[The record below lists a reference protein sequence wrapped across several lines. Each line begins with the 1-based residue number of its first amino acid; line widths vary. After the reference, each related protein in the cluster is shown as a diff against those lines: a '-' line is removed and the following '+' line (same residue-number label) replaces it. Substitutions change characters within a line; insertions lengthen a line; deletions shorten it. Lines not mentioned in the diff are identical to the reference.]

1 MLNKI
6 KQLKKNKK
14 GFTLIELV
22 VVLVIIAI
30 LAAITVPVVTG
41 YIEDAND
48 ARYVSEARA
57 IYLVVQAEEAKATAQ
72 GKKTDEAFYTEVV
85 KTANEKVKDTADG
98 GKSINVAS
106 ITGPVKDSP
115 NPNDDTSAYTI
126 KFTSGDS
133 KSITAT
139 IEPNKEITVKKG

>member
-57 IYLVVQAEEAKATAQ
+57 IYLVVQAEEAKAQARNETLN
-72 GKKTDEAFYTEVV
+72 EAFYTGIVE
-85 KTANEKVKDTADG
+85 TANKKIQDTATG
-98 GKSINVAS
+98 NQAITVTAIKNESAGK
-106 ITGPVKDSP
+106 
-115 NPNDDTSAYTI
+115 YTI
-126 KFTSGDS
+126 EFTSGDS
-133 KSITAT
+133 KNIKASIEA
-139 IEPNKEITVKKG
+139 NKEIEVEKVKAGA

>member
-48 ARYVSEARA
+48 ARYVSEARS
-57 IYLVVQAEEAKATAQ
+57 IYLVVQAEEAKDRAQNVEKSDYSVISETAE
-72 GKKTDEAFYTEVV
+72 KKI
-85 KTANEKVKDTADG
+85 KDTATG
-98 GKSINVAS
+98 SSK
-106 ITGPVKDSP
+106 ITDIKVSLSGNK
-115 NPNDDTSAYTI
+115 YTVE
-126 KFTSGDS
+126 FTSNS
-133 KSITAT
+133 KKITAE
-139 IEPNKEITVKKG
+139 IDPNKEIKIISKV

>member
-48 ARYVSEARA
+48 ARYVSEARS
-57 IYLVVQAEEAKATAQ
+57 IYLVVQAEEAKATAK
-72 GKKTDEAFYTEVV
+72 GTPLANYSDVV
-85 KTANEKVKDTADG
+85 TTANDKIKDTATG
-98 GKSINVAS
+98 GDSIE
-106 ITGPVKDSP
+106 VKDIKKAG
-115 NPNDDTSAYTI
+115 DGKYTI
-126 KFTSGDS
+126 TFISGDS
-133 KSITAT
+133 KLITAT
-139 IEPNKEITVKKG
+139 IEPNKEITVEKTKTGA

>member
-48 ARYVSEARA
+48 ARYVSEARS
-57 IYLVVQAEEAKATAQ
+57 IYLVVQAEEAKDRAKNVDTSDYAEIADTA
-72 GKKTDEAFYTEVV
+72 E
-85 KTANEKVKDTADG
+85 EKIKDTASG
-98 GKSINVAS
+98 AS
-106 ITGPVKDSP
+106 KITNITITP
-115 NPNDDTSAYTI
+115 NKPAAGQYEI
-126 KFTSGDS
+126 IFTSDS
-133 KSITAT
+133 KVITAE
-139 IEPNKEITVKKG
+139 IDPNNEIKIKSKA

>member
-48 ARYVSEARA
+48 ARYVSEARS
-57 IYLVVQAEEAKATAQ
+57 IYLVVQAEEARERAKGTE
-72 GKKTDEAFYTEVV
+72 TLNEAFYTGLVE
-85 KTANEKVKDTADG
+85 TANKKVKDTST
-98 GKSINVAS
+98 GKEA
-106 ITGPVKDSP
+106 ITVTAIKNDSVGK
-115 NPNDDTSAYTI
+115 YTI
-126 KFTSGDS
+126 EFTSGDS
-133 KSITAT
+133 KNIKAT
-139 IEPNKEITVKKG
+139 IEANKEIQVEKVKTGA

>member
-57 IYLVVQAEEAKATAQ
+57 IYLVVQAEEAKAQARNETLN
-72 GKKTDEAFYTEVV
+72 EAFYTGIVA
-85 KTANEKVKDTADG
+85 TANKKIQDTATG
-98 GKSINVAS
+98 NQAITVTAIKNESAGK
-106 ITGPVKDSP
+106 
-115 NPNDDTSAYTI
+115 YTI
-126 KFTSGDS
+126 EFTSGDS
-133 KSITAT
+133 KNIKASIEA
-139 IEPNKEITVKKG
+139 NKEIEVEKVKAGA

>member
-41 YIEDAND
+41 YIEDANN
-48 ARYVSEARA
+48 ARYVSEARS
-57 IYLVVQAEEAKATAQ
+57 IYLVVQAEEAKATAK
-72 GKKTDEAFYTEVV
+72 GTPITDYSTLVSVANDKVEATATNGSTITVTSIGYDT
-85 KTANEKVKDTADG
+85 TANK
-98 GKSINVAS
+98 
-106 ITGPVKDSP
+106 
-115 NPNDDTSAYTI
+115 YTVV
-126 KFTSGDS
+126 FTSNS
-133 KSITAT
+133 KTITAE
-139 IEPNKEITVKKG
+139 IDPNNEIKITNKA

>member
-1 MLNKI
+1 M
-6 KQLKKNKK
+6 KKNKK

-57 IYLVVQAEEAKATAQ
+57 IYLVVQAEEAKDRAQ
-72 GKKTDEAFYTEVV
+72 NVENSDYTVIS
-85 KTANEKVKDTADG
+85 KTAEEKIKDTATGSSKITDVKVTLNG
-98 GKSINVAS
+98 TKYNVE
-106 ITGPVKDSP
+106 
-115 NPNDDTSAYTI
+115 
-126 KFTSGDS
+126 FTSNS
-133 KSITAT
+133 KKITAE
-139 IEPNKEITVKKG
+139 IDPNKEIKIISKA